1 MFSLRM
7 LRNRCLCTLF
17 LTCDSCTVSQLTVIA
32 KSCFNLPSTQLKVTW
47 PTTAPRDG
55 FLAVTYMFMY
65 DITMFSGHVFEC
77 PTSFSVI
84 SQPTSFHGP
93 AVLCHT
99 AIDECLIQV
108 LSFWAFATSKLGYP
122 LLQCLRAFR
131 FSSVFHSADRVFV
144 IIERNWNG
152 SAEQCWRKSSNYK
165 TRHL

>member
-7 LRNRCLCTLF
+7 LEIVAFALYSSHATAAPFPNWQ
-17 LTCDSCTVSQLTVIA
+17 SSQNHVSICHQHSWRWRDQPQL
-32 KSCFNLPSTQLKVTW
+32 PERW
-47 PTTAPRDG
+47 